1 MLARSH
7 IVMGVALGGV
17 LAAAN
22 GQPFDSQTIGLVA
35 LGALLPDI
43 DHPGSAVGRRV
54 RVISV
59 PLSAIFGHRGFT
71 HSLLALGGCL
81 AALVMGGWGQMWVQP
96 LVIGYLSHLLADML
110 TPSGVPLLWPYRRN
124 FSFPLTVKTGSVGEY
139 LIVGAVSAGC
149 LVFMDINPRI
159 VEPMMSVLRRP
170 EEILVF
176 LKLVASWLV
185 KVLRFFPR

>member
-17 LAAAN
+17 LAATN
-22 GQPFDSQTIGLVA
+22 GQHLDAQTIGLVA

-110 TPSGVPLLWPYRRN
+110 TPSGVPLFWPYRRS

-139 LIVGAVSAGC
+139 MIVGAVSAGC
-149 LVFMDINPRI
+149 LALMDINPETVR
-159 VEPMMSVLRRP
+159 PMMHLLEQP
-170 EEILVF
+170 ETL
-176 LKLVASWLV
+176 L
-185 KVLRFFPR
+185 KVLKPVVPLFSEMLR